1 MSFSKHT
8 QVLSNG
14 LQMRWFC
21 LIVKLEQQKPVAIGA
36 AMSSQ
41 ILLDSLIY
49 TVIEEDRGGGGEAK
63 KWKVRDK
70 GGDFLVTGCSYYNWY
85 WPN

>member
-1 MSFSKHT
+1 MSFLNYT
-8 QVLSNG
+8 PVLRDG

-21 LIVKLEQQKPVAIGA
+21 LVVKLQRQKSVAIGA

-49 TVIEEDRGGGGEAK
+49 TVMEEGRGGGGEDLK
-63 KWKVRDK
+63 KKK
-70 GGDFLVTGCSYYNWY
+70 GERKEMIF
-85 WPN
+85 